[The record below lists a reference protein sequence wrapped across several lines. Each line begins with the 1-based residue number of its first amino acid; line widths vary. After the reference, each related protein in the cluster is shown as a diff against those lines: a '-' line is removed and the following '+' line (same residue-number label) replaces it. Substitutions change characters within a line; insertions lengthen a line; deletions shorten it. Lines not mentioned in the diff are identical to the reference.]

1 MVMSQ
6 ALTRKTAAGYLA
18 VAGVIALAASLL
30 PVRYGESM
38 AAGESGLSER
48 VRRIEDE
55 KQIHDVIIRYGQYHD
70 ASNYAAYSQL
80 FAKEGEWTGLLGEL
94 TTIRGPENIRA
105 AMEKA
110 FADRKYDPKHITNL
124 HLVSNIRID
133 VDADR
138 ATGYSRWTVLSRN
151 EKDEPYVRLSGRY
164 EDVFIREAGQWKIL
178 SRAVR
183 REIP

>member
-1 MVMSQ
+1 M
-6 ALTRKTAAGYLA
+6 AAGYLA
-18 VAGVIALAASLL
+18 AAGVIALAASLL
-30 PVRYGESM
+30 PIRYGESL
-38 AAGESGLSER
+38 AASEPGLSER

-55 KQIHDVIIRYGQYHD
+55 KQIRDLMVQYGQHLD
-70 ASNYAAYSQL
+70 AANFAAYAQL
-80 FAKEGEWTGLLGEL
+80 FAEEGEWSGLLGEP

-105 AMEKA
+105 AMQRA
-110 FADRKYDPKHITNL
+110 FADRKYDPRHITNL
-124 HLVSNIRID
+124 HLFSNVRID

-151 EKDEPYVRLSGRY
+151 ANDEPYVRLSGRY

-178 SRAVR
+178 SRIAR